1 MIKINHISRI
11 YNTNG
16 NEHKALDDFSLVL
29 PDKGFVAIYGASGC
43 GKTTLLNILGGLDVP
58 TSGDITVNGRNT
70 SEFNK
75 KDWDSY
81 RNQEVGFIFQ
91 NYYLLPHLT
100 VYENVAITL
109 QMAGIKDLD
118 KKICSALKEVDIY
131 SHRNRY
137 PRTMSGGQQ
146 QRVAIARALVSDPTI
161 ILADEPTGA
170 LDQKNSIIVMENLKK
185 VSENHLVVMVTHNEK
200 LAAKYADRLIE
211 ISYGKVAS
219 DSNLIKFVKEEI
231 KEPLKKVHLPFKTS
245 LNWSARNV
253 VKKKSRSIPIMIAS
267 AIGLAAVGIVLTL
280 TSGVNKYVEKAQEA
294 SLGDFPVSFTCYPVT
309 SSQGREK
316 DLIEFP
322 KTSEIIV
329 EKGDYIQTEHFLS
342 MQDHFMTY
350 MNNMPSYYSLAD
362 SNSALSFTLLS
373 KNGADYTKLSSTSK
387 FSRIAPN
394 NESYKFIRN
403 QYDILDGE
411 LPTSISDLV
420 LVVDTYNR
428 VDSEILKSFGFDTE
442 KDKLNFSEIIGK
454 EYRIISNNDFYV
466 KNNSPQY
473 GEYYAPRGNNEY
485 QSLYEFKSVLTLK
498 IKGIIRQKEMGS
510 EIFSTGMLYSPLLTE
525 FVKKS
530 ASNSNIVKDQL
541 AWGLTKDVFTGKEFV
556 DTKSGNYNFSA
567 QYMYES
573 RLFDIGAKER
583 ITTLFYY
590 TSTFEDRLLIMDYF
604 NKYELPK
611 GSDITIKSKDY
622 LEQVTST
629 FSALVDTLSG
639 IILAFSCV
647 SIVISAILTAI
658 LTYISVLERSREIG
672 LLRSL
677 GARRFDVSMLFLNES
692 FIIGSVAAVLALGLI
707 AALIR
712 PLSQLVIGLVKFY
725 GNKTIQPTVDDL
737 ARFQWWVVPLIIVGS
752 LVISGLAALIPA
764 LIAGKKKPADSL
776 RE

>member
-1 MIKINHISRI
+1 MIKVNHISKV
-11 YNTNG
+11 YVTNG

-58 TSGDITVNGRNT
+58 TEGDVIVNGRST
-70 SEFNK
+70 SKFDT

-109 QMAGIKDLD
+109 QMAGISDLD
-118 KKICSALKEVDIY
+118 EKICSALKEVDIY

-146 QRVAIARALVSDPTI
+146 QRVAIARALVSNPTI

-170 LDQKNSIIVMENLKK
+170 LDQKNSIVVMENLKK

-219 DSNLIKFVKEEI
+219 DSNPTNYVKEKN
-231 KEPLKKVHLPFKTS
+231 KEPFKKVHLPFKTS
-245 LNWSARNV
+245 LNWSGRNV
-253 VKKKSRSIPIMIAS
+253 IKKKSRSIPIMIAS
-267 AIGLAAVGIVLTL
+267 ALGLAAVGIVLTL
-280 TSGVNKYVEKAQEA
+280 TSGVNKYVEKAQES
-294 SLGDFPVSFTCYPVT
+294 SLGDFPVSFTCYPAT
-309 SSQGREK
+309 SSQGHEK
-316 DLIEFP
+316 ELTEFP
-322 KTSEIIV
+322 KNTEIIV
-329 EKGDYIQTEHFLS
+329 EKADYIQTEHYLS
-342 MQDHFMTY
+342 MQDDFMNY

-362 SNSALSFTLLS
+362 SNSALSFALLS
-373 KNGADYTKLSSTSK
+373 KNGANYTKLSSTSK
-387 FSRIAPN
+387 FSRIAPSS
-394 NESYKFIRN
+394 ESYKFINN
-403 QYDILDGE
+403 QYDVLAGN
-411 LPTSISDLV
+411 LPSSIGDLV
-420 LVVDTYNR
+420 LVVDTFNR
-428 VDSEILKSFGFDTE
+428 VDSEILKSLGFDTE
-442 KDKLNFSEIIGK
+442 KDKLDFSDIIGK
-454 EYRIISNNDFYV
+454 QYRVISNNDFFV
-466 KNNSPQY
+466 KKTSAEY
-473 GEYYAPRGNNEY
+473 GEYYGARGNNEY
-485 QSLYEFKSVLTLK
+485 QSLYEFKSILNLT
-498 IKGIIRQKEMGS
+498 IKGIIRQKETGS
-510 EIFSTGMLYSPLLTE
+510 QIFNTGILYSPLLTE

-530 ASNSNIVKDQL
+530 ASNSNIVQDQIK
-541 AWGLTKDVFTGKEFV
+541 WGLTKDALTGKPFV
-556 DTKSGNYNFSA
+556 DTKSGNYNLSA

-573 RLFDIGAKER
+573 RLFDIGGKER
-583 ITTLFYY
+583 ITALYYY
-590 TSTFEDRLLIMDYF
+590 TSTFEDRLNIMDYF
-604 NKYELPK
+604 NQYQLPK
-611 GSDITIKSKDY
+611 DSDITIKSKDY

-629 FSALVDTLSG
+629 FSSLVNTLSG

-658 LTYISVLERSREIG
+658 LTYISVLERGREIG

-677 GARRFDVSMLFLNES
+677 GARRVDISLLFLNES
-692 FIIGSVAAVLALGLI
+692 FIIGGVASMVALGLI

-712 PLSQLVIGLVKFY
+712 PLAKLVISLVSFY

-737 ARFQWWVVPLIIVGS
+737 ARFQWWVIPLIIVGS

-764 LIAGKKKPADSL
+764 LIAGKKKPAESL